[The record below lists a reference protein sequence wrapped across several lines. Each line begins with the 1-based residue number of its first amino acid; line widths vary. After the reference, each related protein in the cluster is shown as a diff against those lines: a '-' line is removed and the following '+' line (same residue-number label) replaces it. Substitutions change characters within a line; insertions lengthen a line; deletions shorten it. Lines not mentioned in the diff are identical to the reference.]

1 MDRHSDSSYDAAMVM
16 ATGTVVDGRIVVPG
30 ESLKEG
36 MRVTVLVPED
46 SGEEGF
52 ELRPEDE
59 AALLESIREADA
71 GELIDGDE
79 VLRELGC
86 RV

>member
-1 MDRHSDSSYDAAMVM
+1 MPRVFLDSC
-16 ATGTVVDGRIVVPG
+16 I
-30 ESLKEG
+30 
-36 MRVTVLVPED
+36 LVSEPL
-46 SGEEGF
+46 EEQGF
-52 ELRPEDE
+52 ELGPRDE
-59 AALLESIREADA
+59 AAILESIREADA

>member
-1 MDRHSDSSYDAAMVM
+1 MVM
-16 ATGTVVDGRIVVPG
+16 ATGTVVDGKIVIPG

-36 MRVTVLVPED
+36 TRVTVLVPED
-46 SGEEGF
+46 LREQGF
-52 ELRPEDE
+52 ELGREDE
-59 AALLESIREADA
+59 SALLESIREADA
-71 GELIDGDE
+71 GELIDGDD

>member
-1 MDRHSDSSYDAAMVM
+1 MVM
-16 ATGTVVDGRIVVPG
+16 ATGTVVDGKIVVPG
-30 ESLKEG
+30 ESLREG
-36 MRVTVLVPED
+36 IQVTVLLPEP
-46 SGEEGF
+46 SGDRGF
-52 ELRPEDE
+52 ELSPKDE
-59 AALLESIREADA
+59 AELLESIREADA

>member
-1 MDRHSDSSYDAAMVM
+1 MVM
-16 ATGTVVDGRIVVPG
+16 TTGTVVNGTIVVPG
-30 ESLKEG
+30 ESLEEG
-36 MRVTVLVPED
+36 TQVTVLVPEP
-46 SGEEGF
+46 SEEQGF
-52 ELRPEDE
+52 ELGPRDE
-59 AALLESIREADA
+59 AAILESIREADA

>member
-1 MDRHSDSSYDAAMVM
+1 MVLT
-16 ATGTVVDGRIVVPG
+16 TGTVVGGKIVVPG

-36 MRVTVLVPED
+36 IQVTVLVSEPSED
-46 SGEEGF
+46 RSF
-52 ELRPEDE
+52 ELGPREE
-59 AALLESIREADA
+59 AALLELIREADS

-79 VLRELGC
+79 VRRELGC

>member
-1 MDRHSDSSYDAAMVM
+1 MVM
-16 ATGTVVDGRIVVPG
+16 ATGTVVNGKIVVPG

-36 MRVTVLVPED
+36 MRVMVLVPEP
-46 SGEEGF
+46 SGKRGF
-52 ELRPEDE
+52 ELAPGNE

-86 RV
+86 RI

>member
-1 MDRHSDSSYDAAMVM
+1 M
-16 ATGTVVDGRIVVPG
+16 ATGTVVDGKIVVPG
-30 ESLKEG
+30 ESLREG
-36 MRVTVLVPED
+36 IQVTVLVPEP
-46 SGEEGF
+46 SGERSF
-52 ELRPEDE
+52 ELGPKAE

-71 GELIDGDE
+71 GELINGDE

>member
-1 MDRHSDSSYDAAMVM
+1 MVM
-16 ATGTVVDGRIVVPG
+16 TTGTVVDGKIVVVG
-30 ESLKEG
+30 ETLREG
-36 MRVTVLVPED
+36 LQVTVLLPEA
-46 SGEEGF
+46 SEERSF
-52 ELRPEDE
+52 ELGPRDE

>member
-1 MDRHSDSSYDAAMVM
+1 M
-16 ATGTVVDGRIVVPG
+16 
-30 ESLKEG
+30 
-36 MRVTVLVPED
+36 LVPEP
-46 SGEEGF
+46 SEEQGF
-52 ELRPEDE
+52 KLGPKEE

-71 GELIDGDE
+71 GELIDGTE

>member
-1 MDRHSDSSYDAAMVM
+1 MVM
-16 ATGTVVDGRIVVPG
+16 TTGTVVDGKIVVP
-30 ESLKEG
+30 EG
-36 MRVTVLVPED
+36 SQREGVQVTVLVPD
-46 SGEEGF
+46 PLDDQGF
-52 ELRPEDE
+52 ELGPEDE

-71 GELIDGDE
+71 GELIDGDD

>member
-1 MDRHSDSSYDAAMVM
+1 MVM
-16 ATGTVVDGRIVVPG
+16 TTGTVVDGKIVVPG
-30 ESLKEG
+30 EALREG
-36 MRVTVLVPED
+36 IQVTVLVPEPSD
-46 SGEEGF
+46 DRF
-52 ELRPEDE
+52 ELGPSDE

>member
-1 MDRHSDSSYDAAMVM
+1 MVM
-16 ATGTVVDGRIVVPG
+16 ATGTVVNGKIVVPG
-30 ESLKEG
+30 KALKEG
-36 MRVTVLVPED
+36 MQVAVLIPER
-46 SGEEGF
+46 SGEQGF
-52 ELRPEDE
+52 ELGPKDE

>member
-1 MDRHSDSSYDAAMVM
+1 MVM
-16 ATGTVVDGRIVVPG
+16 TTGTVVNGTIVVPG
-30 ESLKEG
+30 ESLEEG
-36 MRVTVLVPED
+36 TQVTVLVPEP
-46 SGEEGF
+46 SEAKGF
-52 ELRPEDE
+52 ELGPRDE
-59 AALLESIREADA
+59 AAILESIREADA